1 MVKNKIL
8 IVEDEKITAMDLK
21 FKLEDLNYEICGMA
35 VNGVDAINLANN
47 EKPDLV
53 LMDITLKGEM
63 NGINA
68 AKSILNENIPLI
80 FLTSHTDEDTFKEA
94 NQVPSYGFLNKPFDM
109 LKLERTIELALNR
122 SKIELD
128 KLQMSKGETSILATQ
143 NPKLHEQAVI
153 EFEAGKKYKN
163 EFLTK
168 RKENNTFTVLI
179 IEDESITALDLKA
192 KIEDFGYI
200 VLGIEDNGEKAIELA
215 KDKKPDL
222 ILMDISLK
230 GSISG
235 IDVSKQ
241 ISHLNIP
248 IVYLTGSSN
257 DENIKNALE
266 TAPYGFISKPI
277 FDLELEQILELTL
290 IKHTDDFEKIFGTE
304 ISQTPDSQSTNKSKK
319 EPKFKSLIRGIL
331 KK

>member
-1 MVKNKIL
+1 
-8 IVEDEKITAMDLK
+8 
-21 FKLEDLNYEICGMA
+21 
-35 VNGVDAINLANN
+35 
-47 EKPDLV
+47 
-53 LMDITLKGEM
+53 
-63 NGINA
+63 
-68 AKSILNENIPLI
+68 
-80 FLTSHTDEDTFKEA
+80 
-94 NQVPSYGFLNKPFDM
+94 
-109 LKLERTIELALNR
+109 
-122 SKIELD
+122 
-128 KLQMSKGETSILATQ
+128 
-143 NPKLHEQAVI
+143 
-153 EFEAGKKYKN
+153 
-163 EFLTK
+163 
-168 RKENNTFTVLI
+168 
-179 IEDESITALDLKA
+179 
-192 KIEDFGYI
+192 
-200 VLGIEDNGEKAIELA
+200 
-215 KDKKPDL
+215 
-222 ILMDISLK
+222 MDISLK